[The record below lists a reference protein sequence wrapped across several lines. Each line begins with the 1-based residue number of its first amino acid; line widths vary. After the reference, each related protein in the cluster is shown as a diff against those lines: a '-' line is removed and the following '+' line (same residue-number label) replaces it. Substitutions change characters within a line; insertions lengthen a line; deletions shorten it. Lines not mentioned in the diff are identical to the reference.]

1 MSEQKLYKVQIERTV
16 SKLYT
21 VAVEVW
27 ASSEEAAQDVAHD
40 RAVNKYVRDW
50 RYVPGFE
57 ADETSYEYYVNPVED
72 EKEP

>member
-1 MSEQKLYKVQIERTV
+1 MPESKLYKVKIERIV

-21 VAVEVW
+21 TNVEVW

-57 ADETSYEYYVNPVED
+57 ADETSYEYYVNLVED
-72 EKEP
+72 A